1 MSAPRSDGDPAE
13 PPVRARRA
21 ILVSLRPLRA
31 SAAARRLFAGL
42 FLSWFA
48 RRIPVV
54 AVPLQVYQQTGSSLL
69 VGLLGVAQL
78 IPTLLASFAG
88 GAVADASDRRR
99 LLIRVQAG
107 LAISAGLM
115 WLNAILDQ
123 PRLWPLFAVTALNG
137 ALLAFDSPARQSAL
151 PRIVGMA
158 LVTEGVVLMQTLL
171 NIAKALGPLLAGIII
186 ARYSLEVAY
195 GTATLIFL
203 LNTLIVR
210 GLPAIPPKEGARR
223 AGLGSVLEGLRF
235 LRERPVLKANF
246 AIDLNAMIFGMPI
259 ALFPAFALEV
269 LDGDASTV
277 GLLHSAIGLGALT
290 SALLSGWVSGVRRP
304 GRAVVI
310 AVLVW
315 GAAITGF
322 GLARTTWL
330 AVILLALAGSADVV
344 SAIFR
349 LSILQ
354 HSVPDELRG
363 RLFGINVAVVSG
375 GPQLGDLEAGVVA
388 TLAGTQASIVSGGIA
403 TLLGA
408 VLVARRVPAYL
419 RPIAGGAA

>member
-1 MSAPRSDGDPAE
+1 MSEDPAPRP
-13 PPVRARRA
+13 RRTF
-21 ILVSLRPLRA
+21 LVSLRPLGV
-31 SAAARRLFAGL
+31 SSAARRLYAGF

-54 AVPLQVYQQTGSSLL
+54 AVPLQVYQQTRSSLL
-69 VGLLGVAQL
+69 VGLLGIAQL

-99 LLIRVQAG
+99 LLTRVQAG

-115 WLNAILDQ
+115 WVNSLLTE
-123 PRLWPLFAVTALNG
+123 PPLWPLFAVTALNG

-151 PRIVGMA
+151 PRILGME
-158 LVTEGVVLMQTLL
+158 LVTEGVVLMQTAL
-171 NIAKALGPLLAGIII
+171 NVAKSLGPLLAGVLISTF
-186 ARYSLEVAY
+186 SLPTAY
-195 GTATLIFL
+195 AVATLIFAGNVL
-203 LNTLIVR
+203 LVR
-210 GLPAIPPKEGARR
+210 GLPPIPPKEGARR
-223 AGLGSVLEGLRF
+223 AGVGSVLEGIRF
-235 LRERPVLKANF
+235 LRDRPVLKANF

-269 LDGDASTV
+269 LSGDASTV
-277 GLLHSAIGLGALT
+277 GLLHSAIGIGALT
-290 SALLSGWVSGVRRP
+290 SALLSGWVSRVRRP

-310 AVLVW
+310 AVLAW
-315 GAAITGF
+315 GVAITGF
-322 GLARTTWL
+322 GLSRTPYL
-330 AVILLALAGSADVV
+330 AVAFLAVAGASDVV

-354 HSVPDELRG
+354 HAVPDELRG

-375 GPQLGDLEAGVVA
+375 GPQLGDLEAGAVA
-388 TLAGTQASIVSGGIA
+388 TLIGTEASIVSGGLA

-408 VLVARRVPAYL
+408 AIVARRVPAYL
-419 RPIAGGAA
+419 APIGTTGR